1 MCSYGFVG
9 LQCICGKKHR
19 CSARLQECR
28 GKKHFCLVSL
38 QSVCGK
44 KHQCSAR
51 LQECCGKKHFCLVSL
66 QSVCGKK
73 HQCSARLQECYGK
86 KHFCLVSLQ
95 SICGRKH
102 RYSARLQ
109 KCCGKKHFCLVDL
122 QYHSFQRPDF
132 PLQPQFVPFR
142 SRSLTCRKSYFR
154 SLYCFSRI
162 NRVYTIK
169 ICSTLLYAS
178 PSGRNC
184 LSP

>member
-1 MCSYGFVG
+1 MIVQKKLSRNVLKKRTGCCEMCSYGFVG

-19 CSARLQECR
+19 CPARLQECL

-38 QSVCGK
+38 QSVCGE

-51 LQECCGKKHFCLVSL
+51 LRKCRGKKHFCFVGL
-66 QSVCGKK
+66 Q
-73 HQCSARLQECYGK
+73 
-86 KHFCLVSLQ
+86 F
-95 SICGRKH
+95 
-102 RYSARLQ
+102 
-109 KCCGKKHFCLVDL
+109 
-122 QYHSFQRPDF
+122 HSFQRPDF